1 MCVINAHEWI
11 RGHEQ
16 VQYLEQNRECC
27 WSSRSVFIDDDYD
40 DVNLAEH
47 WILVEMQPLIL
58 NHALVK
64 WSNPTT

>member
-1 MCVINAHEWI
+1 MLDDMTYG
-11 RGHEQ
+11 R
-16 VQYLEQNRECC
+16 
-27 WSSRSVFIDDDYD
+27 SRSVFIDDDYD